1 MGDENTMQPLAPRS
15 TIATLH
21 NPAIDAQVDEPGYGR
36 MGMTQKP
43 TGTPIEREPTQPI
56 QAKVNPDNRAQPGMY
71 EKVKSIF
78 TGSNPYV
85 K

>member
-1 MGDENTMQPLAPRS
+1 MPDDNTMQTLAPRS

-21 NPAIDAQVDEPGYGR
+21 RPEIDSQVDPQPYKDA
-36 MGMTQKP
+36 GMMAKP

-71 EKVKSIF
+71 ERVKSIF